1 MKTIDYDVLEIEDD
15 EHVFHMWEPFKF
27 EIKEDYKFVI
37 TNKFVKLVSNIVY
50 VVVWPILWL
59 INVLLFGF
67 KVYGREKLRN
77 VEGGKVTVS
86 NHVHPMDC
94 TMTGLINFPKRTYYP
109 TLAQNFKIPVIRHII
124 RILYAIPIPTK
135 IKQKERFLNEI
146 EELLKEEKTIHMYP
160 EGALWP
166 YYEKIR
172 QFKSGAFNIAVS
184 ANVPIIPIRYV
195 FVKPKGIY
203 KLYKRKK
210 CINAIV
216 LKPIYPDMNLK
227 IPERIEDLE
236 NRTIKAMNSIESE
249 STYKC

>member
-1 MKTIDYDVLEIEDD
+1 MKEIDYDVLEIEDD
-15 EHVFHMWEPFKF
+15 EHIFHMWEPLKF

-37 TNKFVKLVSNIVY
+37 TNKFVKLFSNIVY
-50 VVVWPILWL
+50 VVVWPILWI

-67 KVYGREKLRN
+67 KVEGKEKLRK
-77 VEGGKVTVS
+77 VKGGKVTVS

-94 TMTGLINFPKRTYYP
+94 TMTGLINSPKRTYYP
-109 TLAQNFKIPVIRHII
+109 TLVENFKIPVIKHII
-124 RILYAIPIPTK
+124 RILYAIPIPSK

-146 EELLKEEKTIHMYP
+146 EDILKAGKTIHMYP

-184 ANVPIIPIRYV
+184 ANVPIVPIRYI
-195 FVKPKGIY
+195 FVEPKGIY
-203 KLYKRKK
+203 KLYKRKR

-216 LKPIYPDMNLK
+216 LEPVYPDMSLE
-227 IPERIEDLE
+227 ISERIEDLKS
-236 NRTIKAMNSIESE
+236 RTIKNMDSIES
-249 STYKC
+249 K